1 MIGQF
6 PRARFAVLL
15 LLLLAPAT
23 SDAQHQHQAPSAP
36 DTSAHVD
43 SSMMSMHGAMAGPLG
58 IPMSRMGSG
67 TSWIPDA
74 APMHAQHFQA
84 GGWELML
91 HGIAFVQFDKQF
103 TPRGDE
109 QFGSINWA
117 MLMARHPLGGGL
129 LTLRD
134 MMSLEPF
141 TVTAKGYPLLLQSGE
156 SYRGQPL
163 HDRQHPHD
171 LFMELAALYERP
183 VARNLGLS
191 LYLAPVGEP
200 AIGPVAFPHRPSA
213 AGDPLAPLGHHWQ
226 DATHISFGVITAGVY
241 SRTWRLEG
249 SIFNGR
255 EPDAIRT
262 NFDYAG
268 HSLDSYSGRLTV
280 NPDPHWS
287 LSASYGYLA
296 SPEELN
302 PNESLHRLSASVLR
316 ERTFR
321 KNGDFASSLIWG
333 ANKHSGESGL
343 SNSVL
348 AEANLDLDGT
358 NTIFGRAEFVQ
369 KLAGDLSI
377 EGVPSSTS
385 YNVGSLVLGYI
396 REISKF
402 TGGSIGLG
410 ARGSLDLIPQTLE
423 PAYGTRTPGGFSVFL
438 RFRPSRMHMAG
449 MSSSEPAG
457 HDMKGMPRMGASSD
471 SATHSPTR

>member
-1 MIGQF
+1 MSRLTR
-6 PRARFAVLL
+6 RANVALAVLL
-15 LLLLAPAT
+15 ALAPAT
-23 SDAQHQHQAPSAP
+23 SAAQHEHRPPSAA
-36 DTSAHVD
+36 DSAHTD
-43 SSMMSMHGAMAGPLG
+43 STVMSMQGAMAGPLG
-58 IPMSRMGSG
+58 IPTSRMGSG
-67 TSWIPDA
+67 TSWLPDD

-91 HGIAFVQFDKQF
+91 HGVAFIQFDKQF
-103 TPRGDE
+103 TTRGDE
-109 QFGSINWA
+109 QFGSVNWG
-117 MLMARHPLGGGL
+117 MLMARHSFGGGL

-141 TVTAKGYPLLLQSGE
+141 TVTARGYPLLLQSGE
-156 SYRGQPL
+156 SYDGQPL

-171 LFMELAALYERP
+171 LFMELAAQYERP
-183 VARNLGLS
+183 IAQNLGLS

-200 AIGPVAFPHRPSA
+200 ALGPVAFPHRPSA

-226 DATHISFGVITAGVY
+226 DATHISFGVITAGIY
-241 SRTWRLEG
+241 SRMWRLEG

-268 HSLDSYSGRLTV
+268 RRLDSYSGRLTV

-287 LSASYGYLA
+287 LAASYGYLA
-296 SPEELN
+296 SPEELH
-302 PNESLHRLSASVLR
+302 PEESQHRLSASVLN

-321 KNGDFASSLIWG
+321 KNGDFATSLIWG
-333 ANKHSGESGL
+333 ANKYSGVSGL

-348 AEANLDLDGT
+348 AETNLDLDGT
-358 NTIFGRAEFVQ
+358 NTVFGRAEFVQ
-369 KLAGDLSI
+369 KAAGDLLVD
-377 EGVPSSTS
+377 GVPPSTT

-402 TGGSIGLG
+402 TGGSMGLG
-410 ARGSLDLIPQTLE
+410 ARGSLDIVPSALE
-423 PAYGTRTPGGFSVFL
+423 STYGTRTPGGFTIFL

-449 MSSSEPAG
+449 LPTPASAR
-457 HDMKGMPRMGASSD
+457 HEMKAMPGVE
-471 SATHSPTR
+471 SPTVSRSPLP

>member
-1 MIGQF
+1 MSRLAQ
-6 PRARFAVLL
+6 RANVALIFVLL
-15 LLLLAPAT
+15 FAPAT
-23 SDAQHQHQAPSAP
+23 SAAQHEHQLPPASG
-36 DTSAHVD
+36 SAHAD
-43 SSMMSMHGAMAGPLG
+43 TMAMSMQGAIAGPLG
-58 IPMSRMGSG
+58 IPTSRMGSG
-67 TSWIPDA
+67 TSWLPDD

-91 HGIAFVQFDKQF
+91 HGVAFIQYDKQF
-103 TPRGDE
+103 TARGDE
-109 QFGSINWA
+109 QFGSINWG
-117 MLMARHPLGGGL
+117 MLMARHSLGGGL

-156 SYRGQPL
+156 SYHGQPL

-171 LFMELAALYERP
+171 LFMELAAQYERP
-183 VARNLGLS
+183 VAQNLGLS

-200 AIGPVAFPHRPSA
+200 ALGPVAFPHRPSA

-226 DATHISFGVITAGVY
+226 DATHISFGVITAGIY
-241 SRTWRLEG
+241 SRMWRLEG

-268 HSLDSYSGRLTV
+268 RSLDSYSGRLTV
-280 NPDPHWS
+280 NPDSHWS
-287 LSASYGYLA
+287 LAASYGYLA
-296 SPEELN
+296 SPEELH
-302 PNESLHRLSASVLR
+302 PEESQHRLSASVLHD
-316 ERTFR
+316 RTFR
-321 KNGDFASSLIWG
+321 KNGDFATSLIWG
-333 ANKHSGESGL
+333 ANKYSGESGL

-348 AEANLDLDGT
+348 AETNLDLDGT
-358 NTIFGRAEFVQ
+358 NTIFGRAEFAQ
-369 KLAGDLSI
+369 KSAGDLVI
-377 EGVPSSTS
+377 DGVPPSTT

-410 ARGSLDLIPQTLE
+410 ARGSLDLIPRSLE
-423 PAYGTRTPGGFSVFL
+423 PAYGTRTPGGFTVFL

-449 MSSSEPAG
+449 MSTTAPAG
-457 HDMKGMPRMGASSD
+457 HETTGMPGMAPSAP
-471 SATHSPTR
+471 SATHSPAP